1 MNDPFDVYID
11 DLFDVSINEI
21 HQRWVPQL
29 FEILEHDPVGFA
41 SQVDADPGP
50 VTEVYCT
57 NLARAPSSLTR
68 HGP

>member
-41 SQVDADPGP
+41 SQVDADPADVALISGLISSASQD
-50 VTEVYCT
+50 E
-57 NLARAPSSLTR
+57 RA
-68 HGP
+68 